1 MGVSYGRFVLFISE
15 GVTEGSHHG
24 RIEHSRIPGVPIPSF
39 TRAKAEQGYI
49 FYVHDGSETV
59 ADHFTVVTNITD
71 IRKQSLPFVVYVKI
85 TAIIDDP
92 PIVTVNRILKVW
104 EGSVTEITTVDLSSE
119 DPDSPPESLEF
130 IITKPG
136 NGHLALKSAPS
147 RPVMNFTQEHIHHG
161 QLVFVHKGALSGRYH
176 FPVNDGVT
184 IQHND
189 AAKSL
194 VFIKNQELKVFPG
207 SSKLITEDELLIT
220 TNDFDDIYGNH
231 TITYNVTSPPRFG
244 SLMWK
249 QDEDSTEEISS
260 FTQNMVF
267 MKSASAFSWPML
279 KCVLLF
285 KSMFTWICYLIP
297 EKNWCGIGALLKQ
310 TKMFSHRCHPA

>member
-1 MGVSYGRFVLFISE
+1 M
-15 GVTEGSHHG
+15 
-24 RIEHSRIPGVPIPSF
+24 
-39 TRAKAEQGYI
+39 
-49 FYVHDGSETV
+49 

-92 PIVTVNRILKVW
+92 PIVTVNGILKVW

-147 RPVMNFTQEHIHHG
+147 RPVINFTQEHIHHG
-161 QLVFVHKGALSGRYH
+161 QLVFVHRGALSGGFH
-176 FPVNDGVT
+176 FQVNDGVNFAPRQ
-184 IQHND
+184 IFND

-207 SSKLITEDELLIT
+207 L
-220 TNDFDDIYGNH
+220 F
-231 TITYNVTSPPRFG
+231 V
-244 SLMWK
+244 
-249 QDEDSTEEISS
+249 
-260 FTQNMVF
+260 V
-267 MKSASAFSWPML
+267 AF
-279 KCVLLF
+279 F
-285 KSMFTWICYLIP
+285 K
-297 EKNWCGIGALLKQ
+297 
-310 TKMFSHRCHPA
+310 